1 MSDFCYSWPT
11 FNRIFHQVELMD
23 RMMEVIGVDHA
34 VAARVDRGEAWY
46 EARTNCISC
55 CHEWECRNWLEC
67 SEELP
72 CRRISVPT
80 SSSSIAVQRQ
90 TPVISSISST
100 AATAR
105 FNRERFL
112 SCFEAQ
118 KRTLSPAKSF
128 QTAKIGCDS

>member
-72 CRRISVPT
+72 LPPDFCPNVEFFHRCTEADARDQLDGCYC
-80 SSSSIAVQRQ
+80 SI
-90 TPVISSISST
+90 
-100 AATAR
+100 
-105 FNRERFL
+105 
-112 SCFEAQ
+112 
-118 KRTLSPAKSF
+118 
-128 QTAKIGCDS
+128 